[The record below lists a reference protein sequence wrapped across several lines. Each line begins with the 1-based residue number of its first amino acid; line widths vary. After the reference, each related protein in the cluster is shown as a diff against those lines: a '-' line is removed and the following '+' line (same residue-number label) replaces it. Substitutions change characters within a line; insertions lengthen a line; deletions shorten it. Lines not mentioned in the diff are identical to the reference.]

1 MEVITAIWSIA
12 LVLAIIIWAWV
23 TRSIIISH
31 FQKSGKNKF
40 KKQKDQRINKN
51 EKDILID
58 IYYSLKR
65 IESNTSTVKWGIVA
79 IVFLAFVLPIIGV
92 FLTNQF

>member
-1 MEVITAIWSIA
+1 MEVITAIV
-12 LVLAIIIWAWV
+12 LVLTIIIWAW
-23 TRSIIISH
+23 IIISH

-58 IYYSLKR
+58 ICYSLKR
-65 IESNTSTVKWGIVA
+65 IESNTSTVKWGIVC
-79 IVFLAFVLPIIGV
+79 IVFLAFALPFIV
-92 FLTNQF
+92 KNL